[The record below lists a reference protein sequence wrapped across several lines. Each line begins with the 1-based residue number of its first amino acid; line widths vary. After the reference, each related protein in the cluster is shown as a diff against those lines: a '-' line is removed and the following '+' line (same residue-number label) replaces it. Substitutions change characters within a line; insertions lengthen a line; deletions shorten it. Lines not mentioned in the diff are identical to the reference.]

1 MGRKTDIHMIMKVS
15 AQQQSHTIGP
25 MDGLDALLNGTMMV
39 GRWTSDDG
47 LMNKLI
53 NMLSSRQGMG
63 ENPFCSTAS
72 YLHPTIFLGTTEAEI
87 ESVMDRFFTP
97 HLKYGVVNV

>member
-1 MGRKTDIHMIMKVS
+1 MKISV
-15 AQQQSHTIGP
+15 QPQSRTIGP
-25 MDGLDALLNGTMMV
+25 MNGLDALLNGTMML

-63 ENPFCSTAS
+63 GNPFCFTAS
-72 YLHPTIFLGTTEAEI
+72 YLHPTIFLGTIEAEI

-97 HLKYGVVNV
+97 HLTYAVVNL